1 MPVWAS
7 ISRSAARVHSH
18 LHCIC
23 LDRTRAQWRFV
34 AILTRIRFIP
44 LESYL
49 HSFRH
54 LKLSMTDACYGN
66 LSISE
71 KRWSTLK
78 RCEYLL
84 FFDLFTVS
92 TSEIY
97 FWNDMQLIT
106 WYAVYFLFLWLWLWL
121 WLWRRSST
129 YASAHVSMFSM
140 NLTFLCTL
148 MDTPMCFL
156 KVRGSTTGCRL
167 KWHHINISCV
177 GNSVDIW
184 FMIFMSWMMFETSE
198 YHIFQA
204 TIFKLFVVRCF
215 VMF

>member
-34 AILTRIRFIP
+34 SILTGIRFIP

-49 HSFRH
+49 HSFWH

-78 RCEYLL
+78 RCEYFFFWLVHTFNSWNLL
-84 FFDLFTVS
+84 L
-92 TSEIY
+92 E
-97 FWNDMQLIT
+97 WHAACHLICSIFSIFVIV
-106 WYAVYFLFLWLWLWL
+106 AVAVVVAKVVHICI
-121 WLWRRSST
+121 RS
-129 YASAHVSMFSM
+129 
-140 NLTFLCTL
+140 LTFLCTL

-184 FMIFMSWMMFETSE
+184 FVIFMSWMMFETSE

-204 TIFKLFVVRCF
+204 TIFKLFVMRCF